1 MQLGIIGCGNMG
13 EAILRG
19 ILAKKLVGSKTIIC
33 SDKNKEKLKQLN
45 ARYGVTITESNRK
58 LVEEC
63 DVLLIAV
70 KPQDINTVLQDI
82 KLSNPPSLLKNKLI
96 ISICAGIKTAQLE
109 KKLGKASV
117 IRAMPNIGAQIS
129 QAISAVTSGKYATE
143 ENRKTSRGIF
153 SCIGEVVELKE
164 ALFDAVTA
172 VSGSGP
178 AYFFYLAEN
187 LIRAAE
193 EFGIPL
199 PIARKL
205 AVQTA
210 IGSAGLMEHS
220 GKDPQALRREVT
232 SPGGTTEAAFTIFN
246 KYKLDK
252 ILASGFKA
260 AAARSK
266 QLSRGGF

>member
-1 MQLGIIGCGNMG
+1 MRLGIIGCGNMG

-19 ILAKKLVGSKTIIC
+19 ILAKKLVAPKTIIC
-33 SDKNKEKLKQLN
+33 SDKNKEKLKQLST
-45 ARYGVTITESNRK
+45 RYAVTTTESNSK
-58 LVEEC
+58 LAENC

-70 KPQDINTVLQDI
+70 KPQDIDTVLQDI

-109 KKLGKASV
+109 KSLDKVSV
-117 IRAMPNIGAQIS
+117 IRAMPNMGAQIS
-129 QAISAVTSGKYATE
+129 QAISALSPGKYAAE
-143 ENRKTSRGIF
+143 ENKKTARDIF

-164 ALFDAVTA
+164 ELLDAVTA

-193 EFGIPL
+193 ELGIPL

-220 GKDPQALRREVT
+220 GKDPQTLRKEVT
-232 SPGGTTEAAFTIFN
+232 SPGGTTEAAFNVFN

-252 ILASGFKA
+252 ILDSGVKA
-260 AAARSK
+260 AAARAK
-266 QLSRGGF
+266 QLSRGGV